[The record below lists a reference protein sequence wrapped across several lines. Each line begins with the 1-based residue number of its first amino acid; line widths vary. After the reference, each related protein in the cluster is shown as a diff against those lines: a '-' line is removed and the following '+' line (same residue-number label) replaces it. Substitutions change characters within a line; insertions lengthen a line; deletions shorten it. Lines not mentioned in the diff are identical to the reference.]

1 MGGHFSAS
9 SMKTKLSPA
18 VVGVFVIGAFALLI
32 IALLTFGGLNLFTK
46 PQRFLV
52 YFDESIHG
60 LDLGSPVKLRG
71 VRVGRVVALN
81 IRYDERTNK
90 SVVAVVCE
98 LSKDVMTNSEG
109 VVLDV
114 ANRADLQ
121 TLIDHGMRA
130 QLEVLGLATGL
141 LFVELDFMDP
151 KEFPADPKLTDP
163 RYAVVPSMQSTIA
176 GFYDSASDILGNL
189 KQVDFAGLSR
199 NVNTLVVD
207 LRKQLTETDLKGV
220 AEQWKK
226 TGAQVEALVKNP
238 DIKRTFDNLNTA
250 ADDLRAMI
258 AKLDRQIEPTS
269 QELAQALAET
279 RKTMESFNTAAV
291 AAQGFISTHS
301 GLGGEVAGTLNQLSE
316 AADAVKRLADFLER
330 NPNAL
335 IAGRKRPQ

>member
-1 MGGHFSAS
+1 
-9 SMKTKLSPA
+9 
-18 VVGVFVIGAFALLI
+18 VFVIGAFALLI
-32 IALLTFGGLNLFTK
+32 IALLTFGGVNLFSK

-52 YFDESIHG
+52 HFDESVHG

-98 LSKDVMTNSEG
+98 LSKDVMTNSQG
-109 VVLDV
+109 VVIDV
-114 ANRADLQ
+114 ASRADLQ

-151 KEFPADPKLTDP
+151 KEFPVDPKISDS
-163 RYAVVPSMQSTIA
+163 RYAVVPAMQSTIA

-199 NVNTLVVD
+199 NVNTLVTD
-207 LRKQLTETDLKGV
+207 FRKQLAETDVKGAV
-220 AEQWKK
+220 EQWKK
-226 TGAQVEALVKNP
+226 TGAQVEALTRNP
-238 DIKRTFDNLNTA
+238 DIQRTFDNLNRA
-250 ADDLRAMI
+250 SDDLRAMI
-258 AKLDRQIEPTS
+258 ARLDKQIEPTS
-269 QELAQALAET
+269 QELAQTLSET
-279 RKTMESFNTAAV
+279 RKTMESFNAAAV

-301 GLGGEVAGTLNQLSE
+301 GLGGEMAATLDQLSE
-316 AADAVKRLADFLER
+316 AADAVKRLAEFLER